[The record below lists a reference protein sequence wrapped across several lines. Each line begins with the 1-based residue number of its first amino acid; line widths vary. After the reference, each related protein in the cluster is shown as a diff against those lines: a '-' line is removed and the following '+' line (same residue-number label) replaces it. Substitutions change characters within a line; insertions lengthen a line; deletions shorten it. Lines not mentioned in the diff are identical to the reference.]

1 MASSFLVSL
10 LVSQIMFWATTRFGF
25 YKVTFFHGTKEQF
38 EKKQTKKI
46 THMACHVQQ
55 PCKGQHHKQCQE
67 RSHLRK
73 EHGNREGHLSR
84 DQCFVGSHLGL
95 GLYIASTMNPRWS
108 WEYDLKVG
116 GFVTESN
123 LKNLCKCRQNMMK
136 SNHFSSMFC
145 FFVSEIFHKQS
156 FFKHNLTLGGLSYI
170 SSLESGFEGWTYL

>member
-1 MASSFLVSL
+1 MGQKNSL
-10 LVSQIMFWATTRFGF
+10 KRNKPKNHTHGLSCPATMQGSAPQAVPR
-25 YKVTFFHGTKEQF
+25 
-38 EKKQTKKI
+38 KI
-46 THMACHVQQ
+46 S
-55 PCKGQHHKQCQE
+55 PE
-67 RSHLRK
+67 
-73 EHGNREGHLSR
+73 EENGNREGHLSR

-95 GLYIASTMNPRWS
+95 GLYIASTMNPRWN

-170 SSLESGFEGWTYL
+170 CSLESGFEGWKYL